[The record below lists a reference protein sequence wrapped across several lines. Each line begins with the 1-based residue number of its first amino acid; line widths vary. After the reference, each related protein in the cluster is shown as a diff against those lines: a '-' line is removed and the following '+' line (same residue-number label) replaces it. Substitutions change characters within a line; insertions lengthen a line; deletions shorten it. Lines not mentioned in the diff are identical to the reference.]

1 MIMITSF
8 ILSLCAYFCV
18 GANQTVGRQYSLR
31 YCVENFEQLEQ
42 HCADPDIQ
50 YFHEEW
56 RYLKNGQFV
65 AGDLSDFWALPEVR
79 KQIVYR
85 DSIPGC

>member
-1 MIMITSF
+1 MITSF
-8 ILSLCAYFCV
+8 ILSFFCSN
-18 GANQTVGRQYSLR
+18 ACLDARHTIGRQYSLR